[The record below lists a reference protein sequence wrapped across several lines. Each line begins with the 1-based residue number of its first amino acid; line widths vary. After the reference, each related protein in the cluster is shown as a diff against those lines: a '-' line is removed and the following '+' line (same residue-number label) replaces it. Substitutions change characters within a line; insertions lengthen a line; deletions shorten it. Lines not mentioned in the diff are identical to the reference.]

1 MFLDPAIGSN
11 FFDRHDILGLLR
23 KRVSGLR
30 SGYRQNIAIIGPAY
44 YGKTSV
50 VYRFINNIPFR
61 DIVPIYVEV
70 KSKGF
75 LNFAEKFI
83 FTLLFQYL
91 KAIEYKI
98 GNAEELIPIASDRMP
113 RTAKA
118 IKEIET
124 LIKDGNAAK
133 AYPAL
138 FELPAIAYSETNL
151 RPIIIMDEF
160 HKIEDFGIQD
170 VFSIFGKYIM
180 FQKDTMYIVTSSD
193 INRAK
198 KIFSEKLSLLFGNFE
213 IYELGTFDIS
223 TATDFINFRLGG
235 KALSAELNN
244 FLVAFTDGHP
254 FYLDCILLKLNEYF
268 NSETENVQIEFF
280 ARTFTELLF
289 DSKGILN
296 QHFTNYILDLEKINQ
311 RYISVLLSISNGN
324 RKAQSISA
332 ALHFRPDN
340 LGPLLQDLVSLG
352 WVVKHGVFYLIRDKV
367 FEFWLKNVH
376 QNKEY
381 RLDIDYE
388 SKISNFGIEV
398 KNYIESYLNSS
409 KQNYI
414 QIVTALFR
422 SFNGELIQLNNR
434 NFIFPQFEK
443 IFLQHTKIKGI
454 SYLVLSN
461 DKCVWAFLISLFT
474 LTDERIMDF
483 LNFCRKY
490 KKLLKRKVIVSAS
503 EMDVNTKLLAKEAR
517 AWIWTS
523 GQLNEL
529 FDIAGTHRMILPD
542 LSKAESAK
550 RDILDES
557 HLETA

>member
-11 FFDRHDILGLLR
+11 FFDRHDILSLLR

-50 VYRFINNIPFR
+50 IYRFINNIPFR

-75 LNFAEKFI
+75 LNFADKFI

-113 RTAKA
+113 KTAKA
-118 IKEIET
+118 VKEIEAV
-124 LIKDGNAAK
+124 IKNGNAAK

-170 VFSIFGKYIM
+170 VFSTLGKYIM

-223 TATDFINFRLGG
+223 TATDFINFRLGR
-235 KALSAELNN
+235 KALSEELNN

-254 FYLDCILLKLNEYF
+254 FYLDCIMLKLSEYL
-268 NSETENVQIEFF
+268 NSETQIESL
-280 ARTFTELLF
+280 AKTFTELLF

-296 QHFTNYILDLEKINQ
+296 QHFTNFILDLERINQ
-311 RYISVLLSISNGN
+311 RYVSVLLSISNGN
-324 RKAQSISA
+324 RKAQSIA
-332 ALHFRPDN
+332 ASLHFKPDN
-340 LGPLLQDLVSLG
+340 LHPLLQDLAGLG
-352 WVVKHGVFYLIRDKV
+352 WIVKHGVFYLIRDKV

-388 SKISNFGIEV
+388 SKISRFGIEV
-398 KNYIESYLNSS
+398 KNYIESFLSSS

-414 QIVTALFR
+414 QILTELFR
-422 SFNGELIQLNNR
+422 SFNRELIQLDNR

-443 IFLQHTKIKGI
+443 IFVQHTKTKGI
-454 SYLVLSN
+454 SYLVLSS
-461 DKCVWAFLISLFT
+461 DKCVWAFLISLLP
-474 LTDERIMDF
+474 LTDERITDF

-490 KKLLKRKVIVSAS
+490 KKLLKHKIIVSAS

-523 GQLNEL
+523 RQLNEL

-550 RDILDES
+550 TDVLDES